1 MPDRRAGSV
10 GKYNAES
17 PKQDSRRFN
26 SITMTIHFAHLGI
39 LFIYDMVP
47 FKEVSLRILKGLEAA
62 VEVVK
67 DVLKQY
73 DSDSSKYPKLHVLDL
88 NNQNLPRHWK
98 SILTKDNAI

>member
-1 MPDRRAGSV
+1 MQTVYGGEVMPCRRAGSGLASTV
-10 GKYNAES
+10 KCLE
-17 PKQDSRRFN
+17 PKTGQKKVN
-26 SITMTIHFAHLGI
+26 SITKTIDFAHLGI

-73 DSDSSKYPKLHVLDL
+73 DSDSSK
-88 NNQNLPRHWK
+88 
-98 SILTKDNAI
+98 